1 MTFAAK
7 KLGLPP
13 GTIISLSDDSGPVRI
28 SCIKFS
34 ESSLSEQ
41 VCGSIEEV
49 FALRDNG
56 ETVWINVE
64 GTSDISVFEKIV
76 EAYSI
81 DRLVVEDILDCDT
94 RPKFEVYEGYAFAVA
109 KMLYREPSEGYV
121 LEEHVSFLLIG
132 NMLFTFQFKHGDVFD
147 KVRDRIRS
155 AGGRIRQRKSD
166 YLMYALL
173 DVMIDNYFWVLD
185 LVEENIVSTEDS
197 ILSNADKESLGDI
210 RRLKKEALL
219 LRKAVFP
226 LKEAIFLMVHSE
238 EKVFEKR
245 TLKYLKE
252 LYEHIVQVAE
262 NTENVRDMANGLMDV
277 YISISN
283 TRLGNITKVL
293 TIVSAVFIPLNLL
306 AGIYGM
312 NFEVLPLRE
321 HPYGFT
327 IVILFMVL
335 IASVLFLY
343 FRFKKWF

>member
-7 KLGLPP
+7 KMGLPP
-13 GTIISLSDDSGPVRI
+13 GTIISLADDSGPVRI
-28 SCIKFS
+28 SYIKYS
-34 ESSLSEQ
+34 ENTCSEAL
-41 VCGSIEEV
+41 CGSIEEV
-49 FALRDNG
+49 FLLKDSG
-56 ETVWINVE
+56 ETVWVNVE
-64 GTSDISVFEKIV
+64 GTSDISIFEKIV
-76 EAYSI
+76 EAFGV
-81 DRLVVEDILDCDT
+81 DRLVVEDILDYDT
-94 RPKFEVYEGYAFAVA
+94 RPRFEVYDGYAFAAA
-109 KMLYREPSEGYV
+109 KMLYREPGGYV
-121 LEEHVSFLLIG
+121 LEEHVSFLLIS

-155 AGGRIRQRKSD
+155 AGGRIRLRKAD
-166 YLMYALL
+166 YLLYALL
-173 DVMIDNYFWVLD
+173 DVMVDNYFWVLD
-185 LVEENIVSTEDS
+185 LVEGNIVRTEDE
-197 ILSNADKESLGDI
+197 ILGSSGKESLGSI

-219 LRKAVFP
+219 LRKAIFP
-226 LKEAIFLMVHSE
+226 LKEAIFLMLHAE

-252 LYEHIVQVAE
+252 LHEHIVQVAE

-277 YISISN
+277 HISTSN

-312 NFEVLPLRE
+312 NFEVLPLKD
-321 HPYGFT
+321 HPYGFL
-327 IVILFMVL
+327 IVIMSMIL